1 MTMMMT
7 LTMMMMMMVTI
18 LLKVMKLIL
27 TTFQRCVILTVESEA
42 TAKEVSVFVTRAGE
56 VIVWGFC

>member
-1 MTMMMT
+1 MTMT
-7 LTMMMMMMVTI
+7 IMMMVTI
-18 LLKVMKLIL
+18 ILKVMTLIL
-27 TTFQRCVILTVESEA
+27 TFQRCAILTVESEA